1 MISSTKISPRVPRVM
16 DAGDLGPL
24 VAEYAAE
31 LEALSHT
38 RLTVANYSDPARHFA
53 AWLWQADIALVD
65 VDQEGLDRFARHVC
79 RCGGSRQ
86 CKRLSRRYVRC
97 ARRFVA
103 FLVGRGLIAPLAM
116 PVPDMVD
123 PHVADYQEWLKRHRG
138 IRELTAKRHGLM
150 VTRLLAGLG
159 HDPLIYDAGL
169 IRRAV
174 LAEAQQC
181 SPSHV
186 KTMTTALRGYLRFL
200 AAGGICPPGLE
211 RAVPLVPQWRLSS
224 LPRYLSAADVDRLI
238 ASCDLGTMHGMR
250 DRAILLL
257 FARLGLRAG
266 DALNMQLDDVDWAG
280 GTVLVSGKGR
290 HEVRLPLPQEV
301 GDALLA
307 YIDHARPAVEEQRLF
322 LRSCA
327 PYRPFTRSSAM
338 SCIVSLALRRAGIED
353 PPSRGAN
360 LLRHSAA
367 TAMLRGGATLQ
378 SVGAVLRHRS
388 LDTTAHYA
396 KVDLPMLQQ
405 IAQPWPAGE
414 GAC

>member
-1 MISSTKISPRVPRVM
+1 MMSSTQISPRVPSVM
-16 DAGDLGPL
+16 DAGDLAP
-24 VAEYAAE
+24 VIAVYAAE
-31 LEALSHT
+31 LEALDHT
-38 RLTVANYSDPARHFA
+38 RLTVANCTDPARHFA
-53 AWLWQADIALVD
+53 AWLRQADIALVD
-65 VDQEGLDRFARHVC
+65 VNREVVKRFAQHVC
-79 RCGGSRQ
+79 RCGGGRRCEQ
-86 CKRLSRRYVRC
+86 LSRRYVRR
-97 ARRFVA
+97 ARRFIA
-103 FLVGRGLIAPLAM
+103 FLVDRGLIAPLAM
-116 PVPDMVD
+116 PVSDMVD
-123 PHVADYQEWLKRHRG
+123 PHVADYQQWLKRHRG
-138 IRELTAKRHGLM
+138 ICESTSKRHGQM
-150 VTRLLAGLG
+150 VMRLLTVLG
-159 HDPLIYDAGL
+159 HDPLIFDAGL
-169 IRRAV
+169 IRRAI

-181 SPSHV
+181 SPSYV

-200 AAGGICPPGLE
+200 AAAGICPPGLE

-238 ASCDLGTMHGMR
+238 ASCDLGTVHGMR

-266 DALNMQLDDVDWAG
+266 DVRKMQLDDIDWAA

-290 HEVRLPLPQEV
+290 REVRLPLPQEV

-307 YIDHARPAVEEQRLF
+307 YIDRARPVVEERRLF

-327 PYRPFTRSSAM
+327 PYRPFTSPSTI
-338 SCIVSLALRRAGIED
+338 SCVVSLALRRAGIEN

-405 IAQPWPAGE
+405 IAQPWPGE
-414 GAC
+414 GSC

>member
-1 MISSTKISPRVPRVM
+1 MSGNTQIPSRVPHVM
-16 DAGDLGPL
+16 DAGDLAPL
-24 VAEYAAE
+24 ITAYASE
-31 LEALSHT
+31 LEALGHT
-38 RLTVANYSDPARHFA
+38 RLTVANYADPARHFV
-53 AWLWQADIALVD
+53 AWLRQADVALID
-65 VDQEGLDRFARHVC
+65 VDSEVIDRFAQHVC
-79 RCGGSRQ
+79 RCRGSRRCAQ
-86 CKRLSRRYVRC
+86 LSRRYVRR

-103 FLVGRGLIAPLAM
+103 FLVDRRLIAPLV
-116 PVPDMVD
+116 VPKTDVVD
-123 PHVADYQEWLKRHRG
+123 PHVTDYQQWLKRHRG
-138 IRELTAKRHGLM
+138 ICEATARRHGLM
-150 VTRLLAGLG
+150 VTRLLAVLG
-159 HDPLIYDAGL
+159 RDPLAYDAGL
-169 IRRAV
+169 IRRTI

-200 AAGGICPPGLE
+200 AAAGICHPGLE

-224 LPRYLSAADVDRLI
+224 LPRYLSLADVERLI
-238 ASCDLGTMHGMR
+238 VSCDLGTMHGIR

-266 DALNMQLDDVDWAG
+266 DVLNMRLKDIDWAT

-290 HEVRLPLPQEV
+290 REVRLPLPQEV

-307 YIDHARPAVEEQRLF
+307 YIERARPSAKEQRVF

-327 PYRPFTRSSAM
+327 PYRPFTSPSTI
-338 SCIVSLALRRAGIED
+338 SCVVRLALRRAGVKD
-353 PPSRGAN
+353 PPSMGAN

-367 TAMLRGGATLQ
+367 TTMLRGGATLQ

-396 KVDLPMLQQ
+396 KVDLLMLLQ
-405 IAQPWPAGE
+405 IAQPWPGE

>member
-1 MISSTKISPRVPRVM
+1 MIDSAKTLPRVPRVM
-16 DAGDLGPL
+16 DAGDLAPL
-24 VAEYAAE
+24 IAEYTAE
-31 LEALSHT
+31 LAALDHT
-38 RLTVANYSDPARHFA
+38 RLTVANYTDPARHFA
-53 AWLWQADIALVD
+53 AWLRQADIALVD
-65 VDQEGLDRFARHVC
+65 IDREAMDRFSRHVC
-79 RCGGSRQ
+79 RCGGNRR
-86 CKRLSRRYVRC
+86 CERLSRRYVRRT
-97 ARRFVA
+97 RRFIA
-103 FLVGRGLIAPLAM
+103 FLVGRGLIAPLVI
-116 PVPDMVD
+116 PVLSMVD
-123 PHVADYQEWLKRHRG
+123 PHVADYQQWLKCHRG
-138 IRELTAKRHGLM
+138 ICESTAKRHGLM
-150 VTRLLAGLG
+150 IMRLLAVLG
-159 HDPLIYDAGL
+159 RDPLMYDAGL
-169 IRRAV
+169 IRRAI

-200 AAGGICPPGLE
+200 AAAGICAPGLE

-224 LPRYLSAADVDRLI
+224 LPRYLSAADVDRLM

-266 DALNMQLDDVDWAG
+266 DALNMQLDDIDWAV
-280 GTVLVSGKGR
+280 GTVMVSGKGR
-290 HEVRLPLPQEV
+290 REVRLPLPQEV

-327 PYRPFTRSSAM
+327 PYRPFASPSTI
-338 SCIVSLALRRAGIED
+338 SCVVSLALRRAGIED

-396 KVDLPMLQQ
+396 KVDLSMLQQ
-405 IAQPWPAGE
+405 IAQPWPGE
-414 GAC
+414 ASC

>member
-1 MISSTKISPRVPRVM
+1 M
-16 DAGDLGPL
+16 DAGDLAPL
-24 VAEYAAE
+24 IAAYAAE

-38 RLTVANYSDPARHFA
+38 QLTVANYTDSARHVA
-53 AWLWQADIALVD
+53 AWLRQTGIALISIDHEV
-65 VDQEGLDRFARHVC
+65 VDRFAQHVC
-79 RCGGSRQ
+79 RCGGSRR
-86 CKRLSRRYVRC
+86 CERLSRRYVRRV
-97 ARRFVA
+97 RRFIA
-103 FLVGRGLIAPLAM
+103 FLVDRGLIVPLIM
-116 PVPDMVD
+116 PATDAVD
-123 PHVADYQEWLKRHRG
+123 PRVADYQQWLKRHRG
-138 IRELTAKRHGLM
+138 ICESTTKRHGRM
-150 VTRLLAGLG
+150 VMRLLAVLG
-159 HDPLIYDAGL
+159 RDPRTYDAAL
-169 IRRAV
+169 IRRAI

-200 AAGGICPPGLE
+200 AAAGMCPPGLE

-224 LPRYLSAADVDRLI
+224 LPRYLSAADVERLI
-238 ASCDLGTMHGMR
+238 ASCDLSTVHGIR

-257 FARLGLRAG
+257 FARLGLRVG
-266 DALNMQLDDVDWAG
+266 DVRDMQLNDIDWVA

-290 HEVRLPLPQEV
+290 REVRLPLPQDA

-307 YIDHARPAVEEQRLF
+307 YIDQARPIVQEERLF

-327 PYRPFTRSSAM
+327 PYRPFTSSSTI
-338 SCIVSLALRRAGIED
+338 SCVVSQALRRAGIKD
-353 PPSRGAN
+353 PPSRGGN

-405 IAQPWPAGE
+405 IAQPWPGE
-414 GAC
+414 RSC

>member
-1 MISSTKISPRVPRVM
+1 MIDSAKTLPRAPRVM
-16 DAGDLGPL
+16 DAGNLAPL
-24 VAEYAAE
+24 IAEYTAE
-31 LEALSHT
+31 LAALDHT
-38 RLTVANYSDPARHFA
+38 PLTVTNYTDPARHFA
-53 AWLWQADIALVD
+53 AWLRQADIALVD
-65 VDQEGLDRFARHVC
+65 IDREAMDRFARHVC
-79 RCGGSRQ
+79 RCGGNRR
-86 CKRLSRRYVRC
+86 CERLSRRYVR
-97 ARRFVA
+97 RTQRFIA

-116 PVPDMVD
+116 PVLNMVD
-123 PHVADYQEWLKRHRG
+123 PHVADYQQWMKRHRG
-138 IRELTAKRHGLM
+138 ICESTAKRHGLM
-150 VTRLLAGLG
+150 IMRLLAALG
-159 HDPLIYDAGL
+159 RDPLIYDAGL
-169 IRRAV
+169 IRRAI

-200 AAGGICPPGLE
+200 AAAGICTPGLE

-224 LPRYLSAADVDRLI
+224 LPRYLSAADVDRLM
-238 ASCDLGTMHGMR
+238 ASCDLGTVHGMR

-266 DALNMQLDDVDWAG
+266 DALNMQLDDIDWAV

-290 HEVRLPLPQEV
+290 REVRLPLPQEV

-307 YIDHARPAVEEQRLF
+307 YIDHARPAVEEQQLF

-327 PYRPFTRSSAM
+327 PYRPFASPSTI
-338 SCIVSLALRRAGIED
+338 SCVVSLALRRAGIED

-396 KVDLPMLQQ
+396 KVDLSMLQQ
-405 IAQPWPAGE
+405 IAQPWPGDAS
-414 GAC
+414 C

>member
-1 MISSTKISPRVPRVM
+1 MISSTKISPRVARVM
-16 DAGDLGPL
+16 EAGDLAPM

-31 LEALSHT
+31 LAALDHT
-38 RLTVANYSDPARHFA
+38 RLTVANYADPARHFA
-53 AWLWQADIALVD
+53 AWLRQADVALVD
-65 VDQEGLDRFARHVC
+65 FDCGTLDRFARHVC

-86 CKRLSRRYVRC
+86 REQLSRRYVRRV
-97 ARRFVA
+97 RRFIA
-103 FLVGRGLIAPLAM
+103 FLVDRGLIAPLAM
-116 PVPDMVD
+116 PVPDAID
-123 PHVADYQEWLKRHRG
+123 SHVADYQHWLKRHRG
-138 IRELTAKRHGLM
+138 ICESTAKRHGLM
-150 VTRLLAGLG
+150 VMRLLAVLG
-159 HDPLIYDAGL
+159 RDSLIYDAGL
-169 IRRAV
+169 IRRAIV
-174 LAEAQQC
+174 AEAQRC

-200 AAGGICPPGLE
+200 AAAGICPPGLD

-224 LPRYLSAADVDRLI
+224 LPRYLSATDVDRLI
-238 ASCDLGTMHGMR
+238 ASCDLSAAHGIR

-266 DALNMQLDDVDWAG
+266 DVLNMQLDDIDWAA

-290 HEVRLPLPQEV
+290 REVCLPLPQEV
-301 GDALLA
+301 GDALLD
-307 YIDHARPAVEEQRLF
+307 YIDRARPVVKEPRLF

-327 PYRPFTRSSAM
+327 PYRPFTSPSTI
-338 SCIVSLALRRAGIED
+338 SCVVSLALRRAGIED

-396 KVDLPMLQQ
+396 KVDLPMLEQ
-405 IAQPWPAGE
+405 IAQPWPGE
-414 GAC
+414 GSC

>member
-1 MISSTKISPRVPRVM
+1 MISSTKISPKVPRVM
-16 DAGDLGPL
+16 EAGDLAPL
-24 VAEYAAE
+24 VAKYAAE
-31 LEALSHT
+31 LAALDHT
-38 RLTVANYSDPARHFA
+38 RLTVANYADPARHFA
-53 AWLWQADIALVD
+53 AWLRQADVALVD
-65 VDQEGLDRFARHVC
+65 LDRRTLDRFARHVC

-86 CKRLSRRYVRC
+86 CEQLSRRYVRRV
-97 ARRFVA
+97 RRFIA
-103 FLVGRGLIAPLAM
+103 FLVDRGLIASLAM
-116 PVPDMVD
+116 PVPDVID
-123 PHVADYQEWLKRHRG
+123 PHVADYQQWLKRHRG
-138 IRELTAKRHGLM
+138 ICESTAKRHGLM
-150 VTRLLAGLG
+150 VMRLLAVLG
-159 HDPLIYDAGL
+159 RDPLIYDAGL
-169 IRRAV
+169 IRRAIV
-174 LAEAQQC
+174 AEAKRC

-200 AAGGICPPGLE
+200 AAAGICPPGLD

-238 ASCDLGTMHGMR
+238 ASCDLGTAHGIR

-257 FARLGLRAG
+257 FARLDLRAG
-266 DALNMQLDDVDWAG
+266 DVLNMLLDDIDWAA

-290 HEVRLPLPQEV
+290 REVCLPLPQEV
-301 GDALLA
+301 GDALLD
-307 YIDHARPAVEEQRLF
+307 YIDQARPVVKEQRLF

-327 PYRPFTRSSAM
+327 PYRPFTSPSTI
-338 SCIVSLALRRAGIED
+338 SCVVSLALRRAGIED

-396 KVDLPMLQQ
+396 KVNLPMLEQ
-405 IAQPWPAGE
+405 IAQPWPGE
-414 GAC
+414 GSC

>member
-1 MISSTKISPRVPRVM
+1 LIMPAT
-16 DAGDLGPL
+16 DA
-24 VAEYAAE
+24 
-31 LEALSHT
+31 
-38 RLTVANYSDPARHFA
+38 
-53 AWLWQADIALVD
+53 
-65 VDQEGLDRFARHVC
+65 
-79 RCGGSRQ
+79 
-86 CKRLSRRYVRC
+86 
-97 ARRFVA
+97 
-103 FLVGRGLIAPLAM
+103 
-116 PVPDMVD
+116 VD
-123 PHVADYQEWLKRHRG
+123 PRVADYQQWLKRHRG
-138 IRELTAKRHGLM
+138 ICESTTKRHGRM
-150 VTRLLAGLG
+150 VMRLLAVLG
-159 HDPLIYDAGL
+159 RDPRTYDAAL
-169 IRRAV
+169 IRRAI

-200 AAGGICPPGLE
+200 AAAGMCPPGLE

-224 LPRYLSAADVDRLI
+224 LPRYLSAADVERLI
-238 ASCDLGTMHGMR
+238 ASCDLGTVHGIR

-257 FARLGLRAG
+257 FARLGLRVG
-266 DALNMQLDDVDWAG
+266 DVRDMQLNDIDWVA

-290 HEVRLPLPQEV
+290 REVRLPLPQDA

-307 YIDHARPAVEEQRLF
+307 YIDQARPIVQEERLF

-327 PYRPFTRSSAM
+327 PYRPFTSSSTI
-338 SCIVSLALRRAGIED
+338 SCVVSQALRRAGIKD
-353 PPSRGAN
+353 PPSRDGN

-405 IAQPWPAGE
+405 IAQPWPGE
-414 GAC
+414 RSC